1 MTTARI
7 PDVIDALVA
16 LARAASG
23 HRDPEAVTSGIPV
36 FDGPQYGITSD
47 RVTTWLAIGWSG
59 EPGLPEDAAD
69 AEQTIGPIGNA
80 VRARDE
86 RGEIPCRAVCQTGDR
101 AAPKRARDAAFAEM
115 AVMEDITR
123 TNPTLGLDPSWM
135 RLSYVTGRY
144 SLRQE
149 NDAGSKCTL
158 DFIVGFRTRI

>member
-1 MTTARI
+1 MSTARL
-7 PDVIDALVA
+7 PYVIDALVS

-23 HRDPEAVTSGIPV
+23 HRAPEAVAAGVPV
-36 FDGPQYGITSD
+36 FDGPEYGITAD
-47 RVTTWLAIGWSG
+47 RVTTWLAVGWSG
-59 EPGLPEDAAD
+59 EPDAPEDAAD

-80 VRARDE
+80 ARARDE

-101 AAPKRARDAAFAEM
+101 AAPKLARDAVFTEM
-115 AVMEDITR
+115 AVLEAICR

-135 RLSYVTGRY
+135 RYASVTGRY

-158 DFIVGFRTRI
+158 DFTVGFRTRI